1 MSEIYLQKKESMFLE
16 KKFFI
21 IKKGKVIVKNLL
33 ENGEI
38 IVNANCVNKNEIVG
52 NFFLL
57 SSNNEFLLPNIG
69 IEIEAIKD
77 SVLEEIH
84 ISKKDIFNNLI
95 LKKIVSQLIKSYT
108 INFLSY
114 FYDTPKFLLI
124 LLRLYADSE
133 GNLSKK
139 DIHYENFNISKSQFY
154 LIFSK
159 LKKENYLKEKNSEI
173 SLNLEKIETALDPNN
188 RINSLVM

>member
-21 IKKGKVIVKNLL
+21 IKKGKVIVKKLL

-57 SSNNEFLLPNIG
+57 SSNNEFLLPSIE

-84 ISKKDIFNNLI
+84 ISKKDISNNLI
-95 LKKIVSQLIKSYT
+95 LKKIVSQLIISYT

-114 FYDTPKFLLI
+114 FYDTSKFLLI
-124 LLRLYADSE
+124 LLKLYADSE

-159 LKKENYLKEKNSEI
+159 LKKENYLKEKNSKI
-173 SLNLEKIETALDPNN
+173 SLNLEKIETVLDPNN
-188 RINSLVM
+188 RMNSLAS